1 MDSVIDRWFGRL
13 SRPRSRRIAPLRRI
27 HYYLRQIVRRAASW
41 DDAEQIGNTLSA
53 VSVSLISSC
62 PFCAAKTTQLEE
74 IEARNWSVVCGN
86 CGSIGPLGPGRGD
99 AIDLWNR
106 RLTTAP
112 VSRHGASG
120 VTTSVTID
128 APIAKIKF
136 KTDTSDLFERFPHF
150 HSIKAIWGSPECRT
164 FLAGLL
170 MDNRDGSRQGFDRAA
185 STTIFSLLQEH
196 DEKFPHFSENAR
208 GW

>member
-1 MDSVIDRWFGRL
+1 MDSVIERWFGRL
-13 SRPRSRRIAPLRRI
+13 SRPQSRRITPLRRM
-27 HYYLRQIVRRAASW
+27 HYYFRQIVRRATCGH
-41 DDAEQIGNTLSA
+41 DAEQIDNALPA
-53 VSVSLISSC
+53 VPANFISSC

-74 IEARNWSVVCGN
+74 IEARNWSVVCGK

-99 AIDLWNR
+99 AIDRWNR

-112 VSRHGASG
+112 ASGHGAAG
-120 VTTSVTID
+120 VTTGVTID
-128 APIAKIKF
+128 APLAKLKF

-150 HSIKAIWGSPECRT
+150 YSIKAIWGSPECRT

-170 MDNRDGSRQGFDRAA
+170 MDNRDGSRQGFDRSA
-185 STTIFSLLQEH
+185 SKTIFSLLQEH
-196 DEKFPHFSENAR
+196 DEKFPHFSDNAR